1 MKLLR
6 NLATT
11 SLVLAGALCLPA
23 ISLAQNGV
31 NFNGIMHFPVGSAE
45 LQLAPNGNAMAVTN
59 LGNSG
64 NSGVVSVLES
74 AVEWDAKIRIHGN
87 QPGDVL
93 TLGAFAEG
101 VRTAGARVE
110 LLSNGLKI
118 SGTFTG
124 AVGSSSYSV
133 QVFQG
138 DTLVGEFSDQGDSSS
153 LSLGPLS
160 PWTPPLEPIP
170 RPEPIPWP
178 WPWPWPDFKI
188 GTLGNCIWG
197 FQLGEDMVVTTD
209 SGDSAVGNRVMLVE
223 APPVGGHSLY
233 LDFDGIRMQSNGNTL
248 IFEDENSV
256 SNGF

>member
-1 MKLLR
+1 MKLIR

-23 ISLAQNGV
+23 MGAAQNGV
-31 NFNGIMHFPVGSAE
+31 NYNGIVHFPVGSAQ
-45 LQLAPNGNAMAVTN
+45 LQLASDGSVMAVTN

-64 NSGVVSVLES
+64 NDGVVSVLES

-118 SGTFTG
+118 SGIFTG
-124 AVGSSSYSV
+124 ADGPSNYMVR
-133 QVFQG
+133 VFQD
-138 DTLVGEFSDQGDSSS
+138 DTLVGEFAGQDNSSS
-153 LSLGPLS
+153 LSLDPLS

-170 RPEPIPWP
+170 RPEPLP
-178 WPWPWPDFKI
+178 WPWPWPDFRI
-188 GTLGNCIWG
+188 GTVGNCIWG
-197 FQLGEDMVVTTD
+197 FQLGEDMVVST
-209 SGDSAVGNRVMLVE
+209 SNGDSAVGNRVMLVE
-223 APPVGGHSLY
+223 APPTGGHSLY
-233 LDFDGIRMQSNGNTL
+233 LDFDGLKLQSNGNTL
-248 IFEDENSV
+248 VFEDENSI